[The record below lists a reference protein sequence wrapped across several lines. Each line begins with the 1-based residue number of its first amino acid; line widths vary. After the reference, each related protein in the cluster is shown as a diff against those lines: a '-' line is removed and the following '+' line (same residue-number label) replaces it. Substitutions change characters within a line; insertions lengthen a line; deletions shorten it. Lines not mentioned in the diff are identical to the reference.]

1 MAVSTEPSVLI
12 ADDHVPTRAMVRR
25 VIEQD
30 GFRVLSEVD
39 DADGAIHAA
48 RENLPD
54 VAILDVRMPGNGLR
68 ACEVI
73 RLEHPE
79 ICIVILTISEDMV
92 DVLVALAAG
101 ASAYWLKGDDPTSI
115 PRVVRRALAG
125 ELIIAGMLLKTLIM
139 GQGGQDLRRRLVNHL
154 YQDARFTQKEYEV
167 MELLS
172 ESLSTA
178 EIGRR
183 LFIADVTVRTHIAHI
198 VQKLNATDRDDVR
211 RMIGKVSWTS
221 YFDTDG

>member
-1 MAVSTEPSVLI
+1 
-12 ADDHVPTRAMVRR
+12 MVRR
-25 VIEQD
+25 VIEED
-30 GFRVLSEVD
+30 GFHVLSEVD

-48 RENLPD
+48 RESEPD

-73 RLEHPE
+73 RLEHPDT
-79 ICIVILTISEDMV
+79 CIVILTISEDMV

-101 ASAYWLKGDDPTSI
+101 ASAYWLKGDDPMSI

-125 ELIIAGMLLKTLIM
+125 ELIIAGMLLTLIM
-139 GQGGQDLRRRLVNHL
+139 GQGGQDLRRRLLNHL

-167 MELLS
+167 LELLS

-198 VQKLNATDRDDVR
+198 MQKLNATDRDDVR
-211 RMIGKVSWTS
+211 RMIGKASWKS
-221 YFDTDG
+221 YFDTDE